1 MDLSERLQ
9 KLTDDRD
16 NYECTDKTANKGKK
30 VVAILGPTAVGKS
43 MIIKACLS
51 RAFGH
56 KLFSITEAGTSTNRA
71 RRPDDPEN
79 YHTDIPTDEI
89 LTMIEEG
96 KPANWSAHGT
106 GKIYTTL
113 PEDFPA
119 EYNFMA
125 CLPDSLPMLR
135 KAGFKAVFAVYVVT
149 TTDDWD
155 KQLHERIIIED
166 DSGNIKYSADAAGRI
181 EEAIDSL
188 AQGKNDVTFNHVFK
202 TPETLDEAADYILDL
217 IAPKEDS
224 LTSSYNSKT
233 YDMENRYNK
242 NIGEMYSYAVEL
254 ARQIDEA
261 SNK

>member
-9 KLTDDRD
+9 KLTDNRD
-16 NYECTDKTANKGKK
+16 NYECADKTANKGKK

-43 MIIKACLS
+43 MIIQACLS
-51 RAFGH
+51 RAFDH

-89 LTMIEEG
+89 LTMIEQG

-166 DSGNIKYSADAAGRI
+166 GSGNIKYSADAAGRI
-181 EEAIDSL
+181 EEAISSL
-188 AQGKNDVTFNHVFK
+188 AQGKNDITFHHVSK
-202 TPETLDEAADYILDL
+202 TPDTLNEAADYILDL
-217 IAPKEDS
+217 ISPKEDEDGF
-224 LTSSYNSKT
+224 TYNSNI
-233 YDMENRYNK
+233 YPMESNYNK
-242 NIGEMYSYAVEL
+242 NIGEMYSYAVDL
-254 ARQIDEA
+254 ARKIEET
-261 SNK
+261 STK